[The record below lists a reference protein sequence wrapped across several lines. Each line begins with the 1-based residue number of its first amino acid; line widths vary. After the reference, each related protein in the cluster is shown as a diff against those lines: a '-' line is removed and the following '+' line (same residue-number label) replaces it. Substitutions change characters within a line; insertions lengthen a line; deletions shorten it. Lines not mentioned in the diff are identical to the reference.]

1 MTTKEYLHLG
11 FESLMYMYFVDFEL

>member
-11 FESLMYMYFVDFEL
+11 FESFMYMYFVDFEL